1 MVIFIILSDIW
12 SATYR
17 IDDFLSV
24 LKFEKTF
31 KLYQRVFNPRI
42 THIPV
47 STPLNNFASGC
58 CSHILISRL
67 LIESVFLVK
76 FPSLQPLTI

>member
-17 IDDFLSV
+17 IADFFLV

-31 KLYQRVFNPRI
+31 KLYQKVFNPRI
-42 THIPV
+42 AHISD
-47 STPLNNFASGC
+47 STALNNFASGC
-58 CSHILISRL
+58 CSHILIS
-67 LIESVFLVK
+67 K
-76 FPSLQPLTI
+76 